1 MFWSVLLY
9 GRDRCPLSS
18 LLQALQAFLR
28 YSPASYSARWSSTFL
43 TKSLRVSSTD
53 KSRYT
58 FFVSIFFCFLN
69 QLMFLFWL
77 LVRLCPSFCCSLT
90 SLKHAHLLSLPWA
103 PVLRYEKIFSPCIAP
118 FQSSVPLTGMWYVVQ
133 PPYRMKWEITLLVA
147 WQYWGLPSLWT
158 LWWSAWWLEWE
169 PCQVHAAI

>member
-1 MFWSVLLY
+1 MDGINVPYLLSCRHCRPFY
-9 GRDRCPLSS
+9 NILQLRIQHSGHPLSWQRAYGSQVRTS
-18 LLQALQAFLR
+18 LDI
-28 YSPASYSARWSSTFL
+28 P
-43 TKSLRVSSTD
+43 
-53 KSRYT
+53 
-58 FFVSIFFCFLN
+58 FFVSIFFYFLN
-69 QLMFLFWL
+69 QLMILFWL
-77 LVRLCPSFCCSLT
+77 LVRLCPSFCCSST
-90 SLKHAHLLSLPWA
+90 SLKPAHLLSLPWA